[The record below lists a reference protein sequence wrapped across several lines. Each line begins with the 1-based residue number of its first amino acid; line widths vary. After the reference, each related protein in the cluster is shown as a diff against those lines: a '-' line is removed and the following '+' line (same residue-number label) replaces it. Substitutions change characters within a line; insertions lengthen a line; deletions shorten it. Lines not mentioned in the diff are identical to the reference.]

1 MGTPEK
7 DLAPHHAHQRTIA
20 EYILRILG
28 VMAAYHGDT
37 AGHEFTEIIPHRT
50 KHPKLGRFETG
61 VVFGHGHAAG
71 ADVAG
76 NTDFTLGHGIA
87 HAIGRIAV
95 NHDGGTGVEPAH
107 IIGHRPFHFDQRVG
121 KPHGTHALT
130 GRSLDT
136 HIHLPVSGTPQAAA
150 DAVLT
155 VGMDLQAGV
164 SLGHRCLDLF
174 FQKTGL
180 DALVIDFT

>member
-1 MGTPEK
+1 MGAFAAGMAFRRGAGPQALPLVTFGKQCIQQFWLTGPFPGKPSGWTPATANPRHRWAPGWCPPWLTPRWGTPEK

-71 ADVAG
+71 RRCCRQHRFYPG
-76 NTDFTLGHGIA
+76 PWHCPR
-87 HAIGRIAV
+87 HWPHCR
-95 NHDGGTGVEPAH
+95 EPRWW
-107 IIGHRPFHFDQRVG
+107 HRR
-121 KPHGTHALT
+121 
-130 GRSLDT
+130 
-136 HIHLPVSGTPQAAA
+136 
-150 DAVLT
+150 
-155 VGMDLQAGV
+155 
-164 SLGHRCLDLF
+164 
-174 FQKTGL
+174 
-180 DALVIDFT
+180 